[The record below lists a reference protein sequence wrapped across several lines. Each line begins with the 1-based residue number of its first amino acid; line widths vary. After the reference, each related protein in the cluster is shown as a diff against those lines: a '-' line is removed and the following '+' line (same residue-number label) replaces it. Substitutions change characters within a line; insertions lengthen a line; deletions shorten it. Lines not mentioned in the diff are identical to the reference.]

1 LFALTHRGQPAKL
14 VVADVLPADVGILP
28 APERRG
34 DSTMAADPGG
44 METQTAVDAFDVD
57 EAFAVDD
64 PPARAE
70 EL

>member
-1 LFALTHRGQPAKL
+1 M
-14 VVADVLPADVGILP
+14 LPADVDILP

-44 METQTAVDAFDVD
+44 VETRTAVDAFDVD
-57 EAFAVDD
+57 DA
-64 PPARAE
+64 PAWAE